1 MKKLRKTVT
10 LLLALVTLLSV
21 FAMPAMAAGAAHDH
35 ACDCQSE
42 IQPRVPYTTCI
53 YCGGAARQIHAY
65 YNNDGKLVWRE
76 WECERCGKTWEEPM
90 W

>member
-35 ACDCQSE
+35 VCDCQSE
-42 IQPRVPYTTCI
+42 IQPRYAIGPCY
-53 YCGGAARQIHAY
+53 YCGGRTVYSGMELGADKNWYTIATC
-65 YNNDGKLVWRE
+65 LS
-76 WECERCGKTWEEPM
+76 CGRTCRFAN
-90 W
+90 

>member
-42 IQPRVPYTTCI
+42 IQPRYAIGPCY
-53 YCGGAARQIHAY
+53 YCGGRTVY
-65 YNNDGKLVWRE
+65 SGMSNESGKLVTIAT
-76 WECERCGKTWEEPM
+76 CISCGRTCYFPN
-90 W
+90 

>member
-35 ACDCQSE
+35 ACESQSE
-42 IQPRVPYTTCI
+42 IQPRYAIGPCY
-53 YCGGAARQIHAY
+53 YCGGRTVYSGMTTDDDKNLITIATC
-65 YNNDGKLVWRE
+65 LS
-76 WECERCGKTWEEPM
+76 CGRTCYFAN
-90 W
+90 